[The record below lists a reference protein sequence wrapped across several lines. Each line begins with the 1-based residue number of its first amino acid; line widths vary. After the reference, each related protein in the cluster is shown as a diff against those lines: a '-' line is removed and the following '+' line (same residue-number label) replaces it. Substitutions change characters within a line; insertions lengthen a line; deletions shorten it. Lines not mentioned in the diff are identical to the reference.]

1 MKSVSGF
8 ERVAAM
14 FEPGKTSPGN
24 MKGHRELGMHHVYKC
39 KFNYARRQRVKFK
52 GV

>member
-24 MKGHRELGMHHVYKC
+24 MKGHRELGMHHVYSGA
-39 KFNYARRQRVKFK
+39 NLTTL
-52 GV
+52 GDNE